1 MKAFEFKIPPIIIIV
16 LIGVIMWFVAAL
28 VPQLVLTI
36 PGRVIMATVAG
47 FAGIALILAGAIAF
61 RVAGTTINPM
71 QPSKTSSIV
80 TRGVYKIS
88 RNPMYV
94 GFLLILLSW
103 ALLLANIVSFAGL
116 PVFVWYM
123 NRFQIIP
130 EEQALIAKFG
140 VEYVAYAKSVRRW
153 L

>member
-1 MKAFEFKIPPIIIIV
+1 MSVLELKIPPAVV
-16 LIGVIMWFVAAL
+16 LVFMGVIMWFAADL
-28 VPQLVLTI
+28 APELVLVI
-36 PGRVIMATVAG
+36 PGRIIMASAVSLV
-47 FAGIALILAGAIAF
+47 GIALILAGAVAF
-61 RVAGTTINPM
+61 RVAKTTVNPM
-71 QPSKTSSIV
+71 QPGKTSSIV

-103 ALLLANIVSFAGL
+103 AVFLSNIFSFAML

-130 EEQALIAKFG
+130 EEQALLAKFG
-140 VEYVAYAKSVRRW
+140 TEYITYTKNVRRW